1 MDTTK
6 LLDILS
12 GKNVFDK
19 YLELK
24 ESQWFS
30 ESELKDIQLYIGII
44 NQQMNN
50 GALYGPYLYE
60 ILDYGKQHYKSYS
73 YHFYKR

>member
-19 YLELK
+19 YLELRK
-24 ESQWFS
+24 CP
-30 ESELKDIQLYIGII
+30 LR
-44 NQQMNN
+44 
-50 GALYGPYLYE
+50 
-60 ILDYGKQHYKSYS
+60 ILSLM
-73 YHFYKR
+73 R

>member
-30 ESELKDIQLYIGII
+30 ESELKDIQLYKFQKLIFHCYA
-44 NQQMNN
+44 NV
-50 GALYGPYLYE
+50 PYYRKFISKE
-60 ILDYGKQHYKSYS
+60 G
-73 YHFYKR
+73 